1 MRLSTNADLAV
12 QVVEGVGVGHH
23 QVVEG
28 EGVGH
33 HQEGV
38 GEGARPLHQLHQ
50 LQLWACS
57 SAAGDKTD
65 T

>member
-1 MRLSTNADLAV
+1 MSLSTNADLAV

-38 GEGARPLHQLHQ
+38 GEGARLLHQ